1 MRTQSE
7 LLFQRLKHRIPGGVN
22 SPFRA
27 FDLVG
32 GEPRVLERGR
42 GARFWDVDGNE
53 YLDLCGAWGPLVLGH
68 AHPAVVAA
76 VKAAAED
83 GVIFGAPNRYELELA
98 EAVHR
103 CLPSMESLRFVNSG
117 AEAVMSSLR
126 VARSVTRR
134 TRIMKFEGCYHG
146 HVGVLD
152 SVGREA
158 TEQGGS
164 LALGISPQASAET
177 VIARFN
183 DLESVE
189 ACFKKYPGEIACLI
203 TEPVT
208 GSMGVIPPL
217 PGFLEGL
224 RELCDRHGALLI
236 FDEVLTGFRVALG
249 GAQGLYGV
257 RPDLTCLGKALG
269 GGLPVGAYGGR
280 RELMERL
287 SPLGPI
293 YQAGTFCGN
302 PVTMRAGLAALQVYS
317 EPGFYE
323 RLDRLTERLQ
333 EGWRDFEPELVFQ
346 RVGSM
351 FSVGFGVERLVD
363 HKDAHQLDTERFSKF
378 FHGLLEQGVYLPP
391 STWDAAAV
399 SAAHTEADIDEI
411 LERAAKVG
419 SSAKETRSKSGKI

>member
-1 MRTQSE
+1 M
-7 LLFQRLKHRIPGGVN
+7 
-22 SPFRA
+22 
-27 FDLVG
+27 
-32 GEPRVLERGR
+32 
-42 GARFWDVDGNE
+42 DGNE
-53 YLDLCGAWGPLVLGH
+53 YIDLCGAWGPLVLGH
-68 AHPAVVAA
+68 AHPAI
-76 VKAAAED
+76 VKAVRQAASD

-117 AEAVMSSLR
+117 AEAVMSALR
-126 VARSVTRR
+126 VARSVTGRSR
-134 TRIMKFEGCYHG
+134 VMKFEGCYHG

-152 SVGREA
+152 AVGLEA
-158 TEQGGS
+158 AEHGGS
-164 LALGISPQASAET
+164 LALGISPRAAEET

-183 DLESVE
+183 DLDTVAE
-189 ACFKKYPGEIACLI
+189 CFRKYPGEIACLI
-203 TEPVT
+203 TEPIT
-208 GSMGVIPPL
+208 GSMGVIPPR

-224 RELCDRHGALLI
+224 RELCDEHGALLI
-236 FDEVLTGFRVALG
+236 FDEVLTGFRVALE

-257 RPDLTCLGKALG
+257 KPDLTCLGKALG

-302 PVTMRAGLAALQVYS
+302 PVTMRAGLAALELYS

-323 RLDRLTERLQ
+323 RLDQLTQRLE
-333 EGWRDFEPELVFQ
+333 EGWRDLEPDLLFQ

-351 FSVGFGVERLVD
+351 FSVGFGVEKLVD
-363 HKDAHQLDTERFSKF
+363 HRDAHRLDTDRFSTF
-378 FHGLLEQGVYLPP
+378 FHGLLEEGVYLPP

-399 SAAHTEADIDEI
+399 SAAHTEAEIDEI

-419 SSAKETRSKSGKI
+419 SPAKETRSKSGKI